1 MAVALR
7 LARSSLA
14 EARRSVR
21 ALAPEELG
29 RAQLPDALRTLAE
42 RWSQDEGV
50 PVQVEVTGIQ
60 LPISPAIEV
69 SLFRVAQE
77 ALTNVAK
84 HAEASRVGLTLS

>member
-1 MAVALR
+1 M
-7 LARSSLA
+7 
-14 EARRSVR
+14 
-21 ALAPEELG
+21 
-29 RAQLPDALRTLAE
+29 
-42 RWSQDEGV
+42 
-50 PVQVEVTGIQ
+50 QVEVTGIQ